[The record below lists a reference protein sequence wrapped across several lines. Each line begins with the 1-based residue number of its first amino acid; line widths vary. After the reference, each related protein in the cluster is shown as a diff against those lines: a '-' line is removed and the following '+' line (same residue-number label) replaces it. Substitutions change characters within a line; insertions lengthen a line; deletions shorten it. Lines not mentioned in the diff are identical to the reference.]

1 MTAAG
6 AAPPLPT
13 FQRDAYLA
21 ALTPPTLDL
30 GGGRV
35 LTGRILSADE
45 WFAFEDRLALAAKG
59 QLTTAGLRALMVEM
73 TDVVFPTV
81 EEERTERRWLFWR
94 RRRVVAVRPSES
106 LRQLPWGAQ
115 LAQFEAFTLAQ
126 AEAQKG
132 PTTHRA
138 TKSNRPARTN
148 GTPSRG

>member
-1 MTAAG
+1 MSESVV
-6 AAPPLPT
+6 PT

-30 GGGRV
+30 GGGRI

-45 WFAFEDRLALAAKG
+45 WFAFADRLALSAKN

-73 TDVVFPTV
+73 VDAIFPDV
-81 EEERTERRWLFWR
+81 EEERRGLFGRRKTVR
-94 RRRVVAVRPSES
+94 ERPSVYF
-106 LRQLPWGAQ
+106 LQLPYGAQ

-126 AEAQKG
+126 AETQKV

-138 TKSNRPARTN
+138 TKSSRPARTH
-148 GTPSRG
+148 GTRSHG

>member
-30 GGGRV
+30 GGGRI

-45 WFAFEDRLALAAKG
+45 WFAFADRLALSAKG

-73 TDVVFPTV
+73 TDITFPAV
-81 EEERTERRWLFWR
+81 EEERRGIFGRRKTV
-94 RRRVVAVRPSES
+94 RVKPSVYF
-106 LRQLPWGAQ
+106 LQLPYAAQ
-115 LAQFEAFTLAQ
+115 LAQFESFTLAQ
-126 AEAQKG
+126 AEAQG
-132 PTTHRA
+132 TLQPTTRRA
-138 TKSNRPARTN
+138 ANSRKPARMR
-148 GTPSRG
+148 GTRSLG